1 MHELQDLGLPT
12 FLLASFFLIFD
23 QPEVKLLLN
32 DLLFFMY
39 IDIDL
44 PIHPHHDSSVD
55 LPLQ

>member
-39 IDIDL
+39 LDIDL
-44 PIHPHHDSSVD
+44 PIHP
-55 LPLQ
+55 QI